1 LAIRLLAVPG
11 RLGSAAIEQ
20 HEDND
25 LAGLS
30 TLAVFKAPWP
40 HPGGR
45 FWRDAL
51 HEASEVNHFNGA
63 YNSAYNGASYRLRCM
78 RSSEQ
83 YRVKQHTLL
92 RHQRPY
98 GMMFSSAR
106 RLVRVR
112 QTLWAMETLY

>member
-1 LAIRLLAVPG
+1 MTIRPDRVRSLC
-11 RLGSAAIEQ
+11 LGSMAASGV
-20 HEDND
+20 DC
-25 LAGLS
+25 
-30 TLAVFKAPWP
+30 
-40 HPGGR
+40 
-45 FWRDAL
+45 WRDAL